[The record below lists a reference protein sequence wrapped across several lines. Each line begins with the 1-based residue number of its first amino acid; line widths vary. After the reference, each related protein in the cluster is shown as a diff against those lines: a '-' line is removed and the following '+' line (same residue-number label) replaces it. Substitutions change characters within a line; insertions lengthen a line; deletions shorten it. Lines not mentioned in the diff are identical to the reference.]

1 MQKCA
6 PGGEKDLGRENR
18 RPAAMGLLHGAGA
31 LHKKRYCGFG
41 VVVCGWVASPG
52 AGCVAGGGVCGEA
65 AG

>member
-6 PGGEKDLGRENR
+6 PEGEKDLGREDR
-18 RPAAMGLLHGAGA
+18 RAAMGLLHAVGP

-52 AGCVAGGGVCGEA
+52 AGCAAGGGVCGEE